1 MRFRTKTIVGVALIE
16 IALLAVLVLS
26 ALSILRDSNEAAL
39 VRRVQL
45 GARLLVVA
53 AKDSVISQDLATL
66 DSLVVEAMGSGQMEY
81 VRILDAHG
89 TVLAQRGDATIL
101 GLPFHQEETVDQ
113 ARDGIFEQ
121 SQAVLA
127 GGIRHGE
134 VQIGVSVSSL
144 QVLLASAQRWAAGV
158 AALEI
163 LLVALFSWLL
173 GTYLVRQ
180 LGALRQAS
188 EHFAAGDFEHRVAV
202 KGDDELAQTAN
213 AFNAMA
219 QQLSQSREQL
229 QVENSKWRD
238 AIEAAEKAENLL
250 REAVSSIPQGLPS
263 TTNRIAWCF
272 ATKPICAFM
281 KPVVI

>member
-1 MRFRTKTIVGVALIE
+1 
-16 IALLAVLVLS
+16 
-26 ALSILRDSNEAAL
+26 
-39 VRRVQL
+39 
-45 GARLLVVA
+45 
-53 AKDSVISQDLATL
+53 VISQDLATL
-66 DSLVVEAMGSGQMEY
+66 DSLVAEAMSSGQMQY
-81 VRILDAHG
+81 VRILDARG
-89 TVLAQRGDATIL
+89 TVLAQRGEATIL
-101 GLPFHQEETVDQ
+101 ARPFHQEETVHQ

-144 QVLLASAQRWAAGV
+144 QVLLASAQRWAGSV

-173 GTYLVRQ
+173 GSYLVRQ

-188 EHFAAGDFEHRVAV
+188 ERFAAGDFEHRVAV

-219 QQLSQSREQL
+219 QQLSESREQL
-229 QVENSKWRD
+229 QVENSRWRD
-238 AIEAAEKAENLL
+238 ALEKAEKAENLL
-250 REAVSSIPQGLPS
+250 HEAVGSIAQGFTIYDEQDRLVLCNEAYLQS
-263 TTNRIAWCF
+263 
-272 ATKPICAFM
+272 
-281 KPVVI
+281 